1 MRSLA
6 KPSMSHIPV
15 LLDETIAALKPD
27 GRIPERVIDGTLGAG
42 GHTRAL
48 LDAGV
53 GEVLGLD
60 QDESALAV
68 AQDNLSAYSHRL
80 HTAHTNYE
88 NMVLTASRMG
98 WDGVDAILLDV
109 GVSSMQL
116 DTAARG
122 FSFSQDGPLDMRM
135 DASSGPS
142 AADIVNHWDV
152 GELTDI
158 FYRYGEEKHSKRL
171 ARAIV
176 EHRPY
181 TRTAEL
187 AEVIDANKPAKW
199 KESIHPATRVF
210 QALRIAVNDELGVL
224 ERTLP
229 QAIDLLRPGGRLVV
243 ISFHSLE
250 DRIVKQAFKYA
261 ATDCICPPSQ
271 PICTCDKQTEVKII
285 TRKPITASEGEIKR
299 NPRSRSAKL
308 RVVEKL

>member
-1 MRSLA
+1 
-6 KPSMSHIPV
+6 MSHIPV
-15 LLDETIAALKPD
+15 LLGETLTALMPD
-27 GRIPERVIDGTLGAG
+27 GSTPQRVIDGTLGAG

-48 LDAGV
+48 LDAGA

-60 QDESALAV
+60 QDASALVLARE
-68 AQDNLSAYSHRL
+68 NLSAYVGRL
-80 HTAHTNYE
+80 HTDHTNYE
-88 NMVLTASRMG
+88 NMVDAAARIG
-98 WDGVDAILLDV
+98 WDSVDAILLDV

-116 DTAARG
+116 DRAERG

-135 DASSGPS
+135 DATSALS
-142 AADIVNHWDV
+142 AADIVNQWDTK
-152 GELTDI
+152 ELTDI

-171 ARAIV
+171 AQAIV
-176 EHRPY
+176 QHRPY

-187 AEVIDANKPAKW
+187 ADIIDANKPAKW

-229 QAIDLLRPGGRLVV
+229 QAIALLRPGGRLAV

-250 DRIVKQAFKYA
+250 DRIVKQAFKHA
-261 ATDCICPPSQ
+261 AADCVCPPRQ
-271 PICTCDKQTEVKII
+271 PVCTCDKQAEGLII
-285 TRKPITASEGEIKR
+285 TRKPITATDEEIER

-308 RVVEKL
+308 RVLEKQ